1 MDFDPVYLAVVV
13 FAGLGAGFIN
23 TFAGGGSM
31 LTLPALMLLGLP
43 ADVANGTN
51 RLCVVTQT
59 AAGLWS
65 FQREGRLEHRALPS
79 VVIPTLV
86 GATLGAYVAAAWLPR
101 DWVKPVL
108 LGTMLL
114 MAVAMLVSP
123 KLLAPDA
130 GQEQTPRQRP
140 WAILGLFF
148 AGLYGGFVQAGVG
161 FVLLAVLGGT
171 LRYDLVRANALK
183 LAVIMVFGVV
193 ALGIFVMAGQVE
205 WVAASVLAV
214 ATVVGARLGVR
225 FAIEVKPKTLRI
237 VVFVLV
243 VIATVAAAFR

>member
-1 MDFDPVYLAVVV
+1 MYLGVVV
-13 FAGLGAGFIN
+13 IAGLVAGFVN

-65 FQREGRLEHRALPS
+65 FQREGKLPSEALPS
-79 VVIPTLV
+79 VVVPTLV
-86 GATLGAYVAAAWLPR
+86 GATLGAFAAAQWLPR
-101 DWVKPVL
+101 EWVKPVL
-108 LGTMLL
+108 LGTMLA
-114 MAVAMLVSP
+114 MAVAMLLAP

-130 GQEQTPRQRP
+130 GSERP
-140 WAILGLFF
+140 LNASAAVGLFF

-161 FVLLAVLGGT
+161 FVLLAVLGGM

-183 LAVIMVFGVV
+183 LAVILVFGVV
-193 ALGIFVMAGQVE
+193 ALGIFVAAGQVE

-214 ATVVGARLGVR
+214 ATVIGARLGVR
-225 FAIEVKPKTLRI
+225 FAIDVAPRTLRI

-243 VIATVAAAFR
+243 VITTLAAAMR